1 MPNSRMSRAAGKAKT
16 KTVKNKAKNAS
27 RNASENGAS
36 SARTA
41 ARSKQ
46 KFKATHSLSDA
57 ERYAL
62 ALESINEN
70 LYDWDIENDTIY
82 FAPGLFEIL
91 GLKPEHIR
99 RPSDWTERIH
109 PDDRPLFK
117 YTLAEHLKGKTP
129 RFSMELRYRDGSG
142 NWRWARQAG
151 IALRRPDGYAYRLV
165 GAGGDITETKHLDE
179 TLAASA
185 DVLKVMSRAT
195 FELQTVLDAVVQA
208 AVRLCEADAALIFR
222 RDGDHYRLTA
232 EKGLTQKQKDYL
244 RGQEVGPTRKTM
256 VGRVALERR
265 VVHIPDLTA
274 DTEYDWPE
282 IRRMA
287 DTRTMAGVPLLRDGE
302 PVGVITL
309 MRSVG
314 RPFSARQLELV
325 STFAD
330 QAVIAIETVRLFGQ
344 VQERRRETERTR
356 RILATMIDNMD
367 DGVALMTPE
376 GDDVRVH
383 FINNRMMEFQ
393 NYPADV
399 AYPESMLSDI
409 RRFQAERGDF
419 GPLPNIE
426 AKVRQEIAHM
436 RMPGGVRFE
445 RRSASGHHIEVN
457 YKPLDNGM
465 ILSVHRD
472 ITALKER
479 EDALAAAKES
489 AEAARADA
497 ESTRQIMQ
505 TVLDNMNEGVQLFD
519 KDFKVEFVNRQLIDF
534 LDLPPEVAGPGG
546 TGYDVMRYMAKRGD
560 YGPDIDIEKVV
571 AERASIIRNPS
582 GSRHVRTA
590 VDGREIE
597 FRFNQLADGRML
609 AVGHDI
615 TEAKHREEA
624 LRSAADILKLIS
636 DGRFDLTT
644 VLNRLVESASR
655 LCDADGANI
664 FQRDGDVFRVTASYG
679 YSPEL
684 TEFMMRQRVPP
695 GRNSLS
701 GRTVL
706 ERAIVHIPD
715 VQADPEYNWPGPRQF
730 SEYRALLGVPLM
742 REGEPI
748 GVLALRRNRVVPFTP
763 AQIELMATFADQA
776 VIAIEALRLFNEV
789 QARTAEIE
797 RTRQMMQTVL
807 DNMNEG
813 VQLFDKDFKIE
824 FINRKLYDFHRYTPE
839 IGGPGASGYAGL
851 RFMAERGDYGSDVDV
866 EKVIEERAAR
876 IRDPR
881 GGRHVRRTGN
891 GSLVEFTFN
900 PLPGGRVLVVG
911 HDVTE
916 TKHREEALRAAA
928 DILKLISDGR
938 VDLETVLNRLVESA
952 SKLCDADGA
961 NIYQREGD
969 LFRVTASYGYAP
981 ELTDFM
987 TRHTVMPGRNS
998 LTGRTILERSIVHI
1012 PDVQAD
1018 PEYNWPAPQFSEYRA
1033 MLGIPLMR
1041 EGEPI
1046 GVLALTRNRVVPF
1059 TPAQIELMATF
1070 ADQAVI
1076 AIETLRLFNEVQA
1089 RTAEIERTR
1098 QVMQTAFDN
1107 MDDGVT
1113 LIDKDMR
1120 LQLMSRQ
1127 QIEARKLPP
1136 ELVRPGT
1143 PVHDIM
1149 VFQARRGDYGPV
1161 SSETDVERRV
1171 RSAKERM
1178 TAAGGTRYVRPQGG
1192 QLIEFSFKPIADG
1205 GILGVFRDVTEQH
1218 QREAALAAAKEDVE
1232 RTRALMQTVL
1242 DNMSDGV
1249 TLWDKDFRWQFSNR
1263 IHIHRQRYPA
1273 ELLRGADGY
1282 AMVRFQAERGE
1293 YGPLEGQALEDKVQE
1308 VVSIIRNPKGGRYE
1322 RRTLAGR
1329 YIEFTYN
1336 PLEDGSILGVYR
1348 DITDLKDREQ
1358 ALADAKEDIE
1368 RTRAVMQTVLD
1379 NMNDGVILIDKD
1391 FRFVFGN
1398 DQYRVNLGL
1407 PNDVAEAGD
1416 SVEEIIRFQAA
1427 RGDFGPIDDVEMT
1440 VRQRRAYML
1449 TPGGIRYDRKTV
1461 SGRHVEFVYKPI
1473 AGGGLLG
1480 VHRDITELKDRE
1492 QAVEQ
1497 ARSLMQSVLDNMSDG
1512 VTLFDP
1518 EFRMKFTNQAL
1529 IDFINLPPEMA
1540 RPGVFLLD
1548 ILRYQ
1553 ARRGDFGPSENA
1565 EELARGR
1572 FEFIAKPGGAYFERR
1587 TANGLHLEFRFV
1599 PLSNGDTIVV
1609 TRDITSLKDREEA
1622 LAASKEAAEAAR
1634 DEVARTHHT
1643 MQMVF
1648 DNLVDGVSLFDKDF
1662 RWVFSNR
1669 QHREEHGYTPDVV
1682 QPGDSGYKLIR
1693 KLIENGEYGPVSD
1706 VDAKVQEIAGRMRS
1720 PGGNHYERKTYNG
1733 RYIEYIFRELED
1745 GGLLGVYHDITQ
1757 LRERE
1762 AALAAAKEA
1771 AEAARLEAEAATQAK
1786 STFLATMSH
1795 EIRTPMNGVLGMM
1808 EVLEHQGLDEGQ
1820 RRSVGT
1826 MRDSAHAL
1834 LRIIDDLLDFSKI
1847 EAGRLELEETAFSL
1861 SGLIDGS
1868 VDTFRPQA
1876 AAKGLNIESFIEA
1889 GSNDAL
1895 VGDPTRVRQILFN
1908 LVSNALKFTQ
1918 RGSVK
1923 IRAGTQPLGHGAA
1936 RVTLAVTDTGIGLSA
1951 EQRARLFQPFAQA
1964 DSSTTRK
1971 FGGTGLGLSI
1981 VRRLTEL
1988 MDGTVDIRSDPG
2000 KGSTFTVALTLKA
2013 APADSP
2019 LAALLRPDAAKEL
2032 APKRRE
2038 HFRVLV
2044 VDDHPVNREVL
2055 VRQLDLLGIAADSVN
2070 DGVEAVDAWAAG
2082 RYNAVLADIHM
2093 PRMDGYELTVR
2104 IREAEREGK
2113 RPGHTPIVAV
2123 TANALKGEEERCIEA
2138 GMDAYLVKP
2147 VSIER
2152 LRTTLERWLSVG
2164 DGKGPAAPKGA
2175 EAGSAI
2181 DRSVLGAWLGDDQ
2194 AAIDSLLKKFR
2205 DTAVDAQREID
2216 SASKA
2221 GNLAALAAAAHKL
2234 KGAAQAVGAKGVGS
2248 AAAALEQAGKA
2259 GDRDRCR
2266 SGLGPLAGELRR
2278 ALAEIDAPRS

>member
-1 MPNSRMSRAAGKAKT
+1 
-16 KTVKNKAKNAS
+16 
-27 RNASENGAS
+27 
-36 SARTA
+36 
-41 ARSKQ
+41 
-46 KFKATHSLSDA
+46 
-57 ERYAL
+57 
-62 ALESINEN
+62 
-70 LYDWDIENDTIY
+70 
-82 FAPGLFEIL
+82 
-91 GLKPEHIR
+91 
-99 RPSDWTERIH
+99 
-109 PDDRPLFK
+109 
-117 YTLAEHLKGKTP
+117 
-129 RFSMELRYRDGSG
+129 
-142 NWRWARQAG
+142 
-151 IALRRPDGYAYRLV
+151 
-165 GAGGDITETKHLDE
+165 
-179 TLAASA
+179 
-185 DVLKVMSRAT
+185 
-195 FELQTVLDAVVQA
+195 
-208 AVRLCEADAALIFR
+208 
-222 RDGDHYRLTA
+222 
-232 EKGLTQKQKDYL
+232 
-244 RGQEVGPTRKTM
+244 
-256 VGRVALERR
+256 
-265 VVHIPDLTA
+265 
-274 DTEYDWPE
+274 
-282 IRRMA
+282 
-287 DTRTMAGVPLLRDGE
+287 
-302 PVGVITL
+302 
-309 MRSVG
+309 
-314 RPFSARQLELV
+314 
-325 STFAD
+325 
-330 QAVIAIETVRLFGQ
+330 
-344 VQERRRETERTR
+344 
-356 RILATMIDNMD
+356 
-367 DGVALMTPE
+367 
-376 GDDVRVH
+376 
-383 FINNRMMEFQ
+383 
-393 NYPADV
+393 
-399 AYPESMLSDI
+399 
-409 RRFQAERGDF
+409 
-419 GPLPNIE
+419 
-426 AKVRQEIAHM
+426 
-436 RMPGGVRFE
+436 
-445 RRSASGHHIEVN
+445 
-457 YKPLDNGM
+457 
-465 ILSVHRD
+465 
-472 ITALKER
+472 
-479 EDALAAAKES
+479 
-489 AEAARADA
+489 
-497 ESTRQIMQ
+497 
-505 TVLDNMNEGVQLFD
+505 
-519 KDFKVEFVNRQLIDF
+519 
-534 LDLPPEVAGPGG
+534 
-546 TGYDVMRYMAKRGD
+546 
-560 YGPDIDIEKVV
+560 
-571 AERASIIRNPS
+571 
-582 GSRHVRTA
+582 
-590 VDGREIE
+590 
-597 FRFNQLADGRML
+597 
-609 AVGHDI
+609 
-615 TEAKHREEA
+615 
-624 LRSAADILKLIS
+624 
-636 DGRFDLTT
+636 
-644 VLNRLVESASR
+644 
-655 LCDADGANI
+655 
-664 FQRDGDVFRVTASYG
+664 
-679 YSPEL
+679 
-684 TEFMMRQRVPP
+684 
-695 GRNSLS
+695 
-701 GRTVL
+701 
-706 ERAIVHIPD
+706 
-715 VQADPEYNWPGPRQF
+715 
-730 SEYRALLGVPLM
+730 
-742 REGEPI
+742 
-748 GVLALRRNRVVPFTP
+748 
-763 AQIELMATFADQA
+763 
-776 VIAIEALRLFNEV
+776 
-789 QARTAEIE
+789 
-797 RTRQMMQTVL
+797 
-807 DNMNEG
+807 
-813 VQLFDKDFKIE
+813 
-824 FINRKLYDFHRYTPE
+824 
-839 IGGPGASGYAGL
+839 
-851 RFMAERGDYGSDVDV
+851 
-866 EKVIEERAAR
+866 
-876 IRDPR
+876 
-881 GGRHVRRTGN
+881 
-891 GSLVEFTFN
+891 
-900 PLPGGRVLVVG
+900 
-911 HDVTE
+911 
-916 TKHREEALRAAA
+916 
-928 DILKLISDGR
+928 
-938 VDLETVLNRLVESA
+938 
-952 SKLCDADGA
+952 
-961 NIYQREGD
+961 
-969 LFRVTASYGYAP
+969 
-981 ELTDFM
+981 
-987 TRHTVMPGRNS
+987 
-998 LTGRTILERSIVHI
+998 
-1012 PDVQAD
+1012 
-1018 PEYNWPAPQFSEYRA
+1018 
-1033 MLGIPLMR
+1033 
-1041 EGEPI
+1041 
-1046 GVLALTRNRVVPF
+1046 
-1059 TPAQIELMATF
+1059 
-1070 ADQAVI
+1070 
-1076 AIETLRLFNEVQA
+1076 
-1089 RTAEIERTR
+1089 
-1098 QVMQTAFDN
+1098 
-1107 MDDGVT
+1107 
-1113 LIDKDMR
+1113 
-1120 LQLMSRQ
+1120 
-1127 QIEARKLPP
+1127 
-1136 ELVRPGT
+1136 
-1143 PVHDIM
+1143 
-1149 VFQARRGDYGPV
+1149 
-1161 SSETDVERRV
+1161 
-1171 RSAKERM
+1171 
-1178 TAAGGTRYVRPQGG
+1178 
-1192 QLIEFSFKPIADG
+1192 
-1205 GILGVFRDVTEQH
+1205 
-1218 QREAALAAAKEDVE
+1218 
-1232 RTRALMQTVL
+1232 
-1242 DNMSDGV
+1242 
-1249 TLWDKDFRWQFSNR
+1249 
-1263 IHIHRQRYPA
+1263 
-1273 ELLRGADGY
+1273 
-1282 AMVRFQAERGE
+1282 
-1293 YGPLEGQALEDKVQE
+1293 
-1308 VVSIIRNPKGGRYE
+1308 
-1322 RRTLAGR
+1322 
-1329 YIEFTYN
+1329 
-1336 PLEDGSILGVYR
+1336 
-1348 DITDLKDREQ
+1348 
-1358 ALADAKEDIE
+1358 
-1368 RTRAVMQTVLD
+1368 
-1379 NMNDGVILIDKD
+1379 
-1391 FRFVFGN
+1391 
-1398 DQYRVNLGL
+1398 
-1407 PNDVAEAGD
+1407 
-1416 SVEEIIRFQAA
+1416 
-1427 RGDFGPIDDVEMT
+1427 
-1440 VRQRRAYML
+1440 
-1449 TPGGIRYDRKTV
+1449 
-1461 SGRHVEFVYKPI
+1461 
-1473 AGGGLLG
+1473 
-1480 VHRDITELKDRE
+1480 
-1492 QAVEQ
+1492 
-1497 ARSLMQSVLDNMSDG
+1497 
-1512 VTLFDP
+1512 
-1518 EFRMKFTNQAL
+1518 
-1529 IDFINLPPEMA
+1529 MA